1 MKDNFS
7 MKIVR
12 EPDNGVQTIGKMT
25 LLDEWGHPFYE
36 VDTLELPEKDN
47 EYGKSCIPKGE
58 YEVVKHSSPH
68 YAKCFW
74 IHNVDGRSEI
84 LIHYGNHFF
93 NSRGCILVGQG
104 RGDINKDG
112 QDDIL
117 DSQNTL
123 AKIYEMMPNKFKL
136 IIV

>member
-58 YEVVKHSSPH
+58 YEVVN
-68 YAKCFW
+68 
-74 IHNVDGRSEI
+74 I
-84 LIHYGNHFF
+84 
-93 NSRGCILVGQG
+93 
-104 RGDINKDG
+104 
-112 QDDIL
+112 
-117 DSQNTL
+117 
-123 AKIYEMMPNKFKL
+123 M
-136 IIV
+136 